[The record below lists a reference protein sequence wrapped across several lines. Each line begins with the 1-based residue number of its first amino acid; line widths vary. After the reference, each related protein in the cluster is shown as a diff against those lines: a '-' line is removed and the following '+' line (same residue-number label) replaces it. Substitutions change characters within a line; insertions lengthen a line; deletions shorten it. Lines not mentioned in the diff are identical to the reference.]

1 MQKRHFS
8 YFLTLLIFIFIPLLS
23 FQKELPQKTFTVVI
37 DPGHGGKDP
46 GAVIKQIWEK
56 NIVLAIGLKLGDYIT
71 QNLPNV
77 KVIYTRDRDV
87 FIPLY
92 KRAEIANK
100 NKADLFIS
108 IHANYCGTPSV
119 SGTETFV
126 LGEHVSDENNEIVR
140 KENEAILLEDDYS
153 TNYAGYDPN
162 NTESNIMFATIQN
175 EYWEQSINFA
185 ASIQDQFRVRAGRKD
200 RSVKQAGFLV
210 LWRTSMPSVLVEAGF
225 LSNPSEAKYLNTKD
239 GQAILASAMYRAVR
253 DYKSKI
259 EARSNYKISSN
270 SDEGVTNIQEAK
282 QVEKAVSKKTEIYFS
297 IQLAASSKKL
307 DLTATNFHKLKPI
320 FRKKENSNYKYYLG
334 KEATYEKISKYKR
347 KAKKYYPDAFIVA
360 FENENQIPVKK
371 ALAKTR

>member
-108 IHANYCGTPSV
+108 IHANY
-119 SGTETFV
+119 
-126 LGEHVSDENNEIVR
+126 
-140 KENEAILLEDDYS
+140 
-153 TNYAGYDPN
+153 
-162 NTESNIMFATIQN
+162 
-175 EYWEQSINFA
+175 
-185 ASIQDQFRVRAGRKD
+185 
-200 RSVKQAGFLV
+200 
-210 LWRTSMPSVLVEAGF
+210 
-225 LSNPSEAKYLNTKD
+225 
-239 GQAILASAMYRAVR
+239 
-253 DYKSKI
+253 
-259 EARSNYKISSN
+259 
-270 SDEGVTNIQEAK
+270 
-282 QVEKAVSKKTEIYFS
+282 
-297 IQLAASSKKL
+297 
-307 DLTATNFHKLKPI
+307 
-320 FRKKENSNYKYYLG
+320 
-334 KEATYEKISKYKR
+334 
-347 KAKKYYPDAFIVA
+347 
-360 FENENQIPVKK
+360 
-371 ALAKTR
+371 